1 MVVGYIMK
9 VKKLL
14 DSFNYAIEGIIYSVR
29 TQRNMKIHMVAAV
42 LVLTMCFFYDLS
54 KLEILAIII
63 TISMVI
69 MAELFNTA
77 VEFAIDATTNYY
89 HPLVKIAK
97 NVAAGA
103 VLISAINAVAVGYI
117 VFWDKLKY
125 INFMVIK
132 KVKST
137 NPYTIFIILAIVF
150 IATIVVK
157 AIFGEGTPLKGGMPS
172 GHSAIAFSIA
182 TTIALIT
189 GQLAVVVLSYLM
201 AFIVAQSRVDSEAHS
216 VREVVFGAV
225 FGILITVFLFIIFG

>member
-1 MVVGYIMK
+1 MK

-29 TQRNMKIHMVAAV
+29 TQRNMKIHMIAAV

-54 KLEILAIII
+54 KMEILAIVI

-103 VLISAINAVAVGYI
+103 VLISAINAVVVGYI
-117 VFWDKLKY
+117 IFWDKLKY

-137 NPYTIFIILAIVF
+137 NPYTIFIILAIVC
-150 IATIVVK
+150 ITTIIVK

-189 GQLAVVVLSYLM
+189 GQLAVVILSYLM
-201 AFIVAQSRVDSEAHS
+201 SFIVAQGRVDSEAHS
-216 VREVVFGAV
+216 ITEVIFGAV